1 VAAVARLFA
10 LDQNFPE
17 PIVDALQTHLEDDVE
32 LVPIRRVDRLM
43 SELDDWQVLVAL
55 HNDGREWDGLVTTDS
70 DMLSLPRE
78 LAVLCQ
84 TRLTLVVAVAAGHDP
99 IKATGLVLAH
109 IGGICQ
115 QTRPDTPQVW
125 KLATSQRPAESPWD
139 YLATVATR
147 RGESTDALYRRERLS
162 KAQLSQSPL

>member
-1 VAAVARLFA
+1 VARLFA

-17 PIVDALQTHLEDDVE
+17 PIVDALETHLEDDVE
-32 LVPIRRVDRLM
+32 LVPIRRVDRRM
-43 SELDDWQVLVAL
+43 SELDDWEVLLAL
-55 HNDGREWDGLVTTDS
+55 HNDARAWDGLVTTDS

-109 IGGICQ
+109 VAGICH
-115 QTRPDTPQVW
+115 QTRPDAPQVW
-125 KLATSQRPAESPWD
+125 KLATAQRPADDPWD
-139 YLATVATR
+139 YLAAVARR
-147 RGESTDALYRRERLS
+147 RGESADAVYRRERLT
-162 KAQLSQSPL
+162 KAQLARSPL